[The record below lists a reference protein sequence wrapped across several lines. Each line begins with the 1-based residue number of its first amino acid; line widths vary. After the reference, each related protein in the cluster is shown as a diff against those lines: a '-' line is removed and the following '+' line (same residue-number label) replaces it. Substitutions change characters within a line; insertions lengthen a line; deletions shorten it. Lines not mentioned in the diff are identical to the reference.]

1 MLTIGASSN
10 ANPENFLAQ
19 CWQSVESHGSV
30 LPKIKFVTDIN
41 RKRKRDTL
49 LSDSDCDMS
58 DVTVK
63 TLRNLMKRSS
73 LG

>member
-30 LPKIKFVTDIN
+30 LPKIKFVTDNN

-49 LSDSDCDMS
+49 LSDCDMS

-63 TLRNLMKRSS
+63 TLKRSS